1 MNMLYNVIFP
11 LLCLAFMAYVLRL
24 VSKGRL
30 TLKYS
35 LLWLVLSVAMLLI
48 CLFSKQV
55 GDFTYLLGFKVFSN
69 FVFVAGLCFLLI
81 ITLALS
87 SIVSKQASAI
97 KTLTQ
102 RLALAEKQIEELRES
117 SSASDTP
124 SISGPPAQ
132 RVVCS

>member
-1 MNMLYNVIFP
+1 MLYNVIFP

-35 LLWLVLSVAMLLI
+35 LLWLALSVAMLLI

-124 SISGPPAQ
+124 SI
-132 RVVCS
+132 

>member
-1 MNMLYNVIFP
+1 MNVLYSVVFP
-11 LLCLAFMAYVLRL
+11 VLCLFFMAYVLYL
-24 VSKGRL
+24 VYKGRL
-30 TLKYS
+30 SLKYS
-35 LLWLVLSVAMLLI
+35 LLWLALSIAMLLI

-87 SIVSKQASAI
+87 SIASKQAVAI

-102 RLALAEKQIEELRES
+102 RLALAEKRLEELES
-117 SSASDTP
+117 DNVS
-124 SISGPPAQ
+124 
-132 RVVCS
+132 

>member
-102 RLALAEKQIEELRES
+102 RLALAEKQIEKLRES

-124 SISGPPAQ
+124 SI
-132 RVVCS
+132 

>member
-1 MNMLYNVIFP
+1 MNMLYNIIFP

-35 LLWLVLSVAMLLI
+35 LLLLVLSVAMLLI

-124 SISGPPAQ
+124 SI
-132 RVVCS
+132 

>member
-1 MNMLYNVIFP
+1 MNMLYNIIFP

-35 LLWLVLSVAMLLI
+35 LLWLALSVAMLLI

-124 SISGPPAQ
+124 SI
-132 RVVCS
+132 

>member
-35 LLWLVLSVAMLLI
+35 LLWLALSVAMLLI

-102 RLALAEKQIEELRES
+102 RLALAEKQIEELHES
-117 SSASDTP
+117 SSASDT
-124 SISGPPAQ
+124 
-132 RVVCS
+132 RR

>member
-1 MNMLYNVIFP
+1 MNMLYNIIFP

-69 FVFVAGLCFLLI
+69 FVLVAGLCFLLI

-117 SSASDTP
+117 SSASDIP
-124 SISGPPAQ
+124 SI
-132 RVVCS
+132 

>member
-1 MNMLYNVIFP
+1 MLYNIIFP

-124 SISGPPAQ
+124 SI
-132 RVVCS
+132 

>member
-1 MNMLYNVIFP
+1 MNMLYNIIFP

-124 SISGPPAQ
+124 SI
-132 RVVCS
+132 

>member
-35 LLWLVLSVAMLLI
+35 LLWLALSVAMLLI

-87 SIVSKQASAI
+87 SIVSKQASTI
-97 KTLTQ
+97 MTLTQ

-124 SISGPPAQ
+124 SI
-132 RVVCS
+132 

>member
-35 LLWLVLSVAMLLI
+35 LLWLALSVTMLLI

-102 RLALAEKQIEELRES
+102 RLALAEKQIEELHES
-117 SSASDTP
+117 SSASDTRRYESCP
-124 SISGPPAQ
+124 E
-132 RVVCS
+132 RD

>member
-1 MNMLYNVIFP
+1 MNMLYNIIFP

-117 SSASDTP
+117 FSASDTRRYESCP
-124 SISGPPAQ
+124 E
-132 RVVCS
+132 RD

>member
-1 MNMLYNVIFP
+1 MLYNVIFP

-35 LLWLVLSVAMLLI
+35 LLWLALSVAMLLI

-102 RLALAEKQIEELRES
+102 RLALAEKQIEELHES
-117 SSASDTP
+117 SSASDTRRYESCP
-124 SISGPPAQ
+124 E
-132 RVVCS
+132 RD

>member
-124 SISGPPAQ
+124 SI
-132 RVVCS
+132 

>member
-35 LLWLVLSVAMLLI
+35 LLWLALSVVMLLI

-124 SISGPPAQ
+124 SI
-132 RVVCS
+132 

>member
-35 LLWLVLSVAMLLI
+35 LLWLALSVAMLLI

-124 SISGPPAQ
+124 SI
-132 RVVCS
+132 

>member
-35 LLWLVLSVAMLLI
+35 LLWLALSVAMLLI

-102 RLALAEKQIEELRES
+102 RLALAEKQIEELHES
-117 SSASDTP
+117 SSASDTRRYESCP
-124 SISGPPAQ
+124 E
-132 RVVCS
+132 RD

>member
-1 MNMLYNVIFP
+1 MNMLYNIIFP

-117 SSASDTP
+117 SSASDTRRYESCP
-124 SISGPPAQ
+124 E
-132 RVVCS
+132 RD

>member
-1 MNMLYNVIFP
+1 MNMLYNIIFP

-117 SSASDTP
+117 SSASDIP
-124 SISGPPAQ
+124 SI
-132 RVVCS
+132 